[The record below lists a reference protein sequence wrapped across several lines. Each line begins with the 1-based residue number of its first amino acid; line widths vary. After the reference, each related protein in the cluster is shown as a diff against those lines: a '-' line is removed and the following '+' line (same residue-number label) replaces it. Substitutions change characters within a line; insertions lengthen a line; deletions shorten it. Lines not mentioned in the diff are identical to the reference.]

1 MGNPLNFADEIN
13 YSGNAVTLVLT
24 AFGFA
29 PFAGTHNQEEVAR
42 VLDGMPGDHALV
54 RAVCSTAVRGQ
65 AQRWLVHSAH
75 GWLGWRRASSWR
87 ASKWATGAARCFRK
101 GTRWACTGST
111 KRYEGSLLRGEVGL
125 RVRFARMT
133 TEDMGWTLQY
143 EGESRRES
151 LNDLVHGSVQ
161 SRFQA
166 ERLQGK
172 KCPNVCV

>member
-75 GWLGWRRASSWR
+75 GWLGV
-87 ASKWATGAARCFRK
+87 AAGIKLAGVQMGNR
-101 GTRWACTGST
+101 GSEVFP
-111 KRYEGSLLRGEVGL
+111 EGHQVGMYGE
-125 RVRFARMT
+125 
-133 TEDMGWTLQY
+133 Y
-143 EGESRRES
+143 
-151 LNDLVHGSVQ
+151 
-161 SRFQA
+161 QA
-166 ERLQGK
+166 
-172 KCPNVCV
+172 V